1 MAFDI
6 SKFFRKGQNNTIEFR
21 GGSNLSYAGPSATLV
36 ENGTELDRWY
46 VGSYFGV
53 EYTIA
58 CDVNSA
64 RKEIIKCLC
73 TASTSTANI
82 VIYGRSNLG
91 NDLLQLEVEVTDAY
105 FKLMAYPRVQDD
117 STSIAG
123 AKIIHSA
130 NYYATLNEPGPVIAG
145 SSSSA
150 YSPTY
155 TLSRSTSQANE
166 GQSFSITLITTNVNA
181 GTTVPFTITGV
192 QSADIGGANLTGNF
206 ITGTTDT
213 FTYPVT
219 ADLSSEGPE
228 TFTMTLDGDPG
239 GTTTSAAVL
248 FNDTSQTPAVS
259 YTLTSNLSNVN
270 EGDTFRI
277 TLTTGNVDPG
287 ETLDYTVAGVTAA
300 DLTQGN
306 LTGSFV
312 VGTTDYFDFTL
323 AEDTTTE
330 GVESFNIQLNNGQ
343 ATAQVQIA
351 DTSQAAAVASYS
363 LGRSA
368 ATVNEGGSFTITLTT
383 ENVANGTSLPYTI
396 TGVTS
401 ADIGGGA
408 LTGDFIVGSQES
420 RVFSVTADSTTEGT
434 ETFQLAL
441 DNGEATVGVTINDTS
456 ITPGNNYTITVGN
469 AGSGAYTMSGTDR
482 NGAVSGNNPT
492 ININTNDNLTL
503 TMNAAGHPLY
513 IKTTNSTGTSYQVT
527 TPAAVNQGAS
537 SSGNITWTP
546 NATGTY
552 HYNCQYHSSMHGLIV
567 VS

>member
-91 NDLLQLEVEVTDAY
+91 NDLLQLEVEVTDSY
-105 FKLMAYPRVQDD
+105 FKLMAYPKVQED
-117 STSIAG
+117 STSISG

-150 YSPTY
+150 YDPTY
-155 TLSRSTSQANE
+155 TLSRSTSLVNE

-181 GTTVPFTITGV
+181 GTTIPFTITGV
-192 QSADIGGANLTGNF
+192 QSADIGGADLTGNF

-213 FTYPVT
+213 FTYPVSE
-219 ADLSSEGPE
+219 DLSTEGPE
-228 TFTMTLDGDPG
+228 TFTMTLDGITPAV
-239 GTTTSAAVL
+239 AANVTIQDL
-248 FNDTSQTPAVS
+248 SQTPAITYNLTTSVGNVS
-259 YTLTSNLSNVN
+259 
-270 EGDTFRI
+270 EGDTFRV
-277 TLTTGNVDPG
+277 TLTTGNVAAG
-287 ETLDYTVAGVTAA
+287 TELAYTVTGVDQA
-300 DLTQGN
+300 DLSAGN
-306 LTGSFV
+306 VTGSFV
-312 VGTTDYFDFTL
+312 VGTTDFFDFTL
-323 AEDTTTE
+323 AEDVTTE
-330 GVESFNIQLNNGQ
+330 GVESFMMSLDNGQ
-343 ATAQVQIA
+343 ATAQIQVA
-351 DTSQAAAVASYS
+351 DTSQAAAVESYS
-363 LGRSA
+363 LGRSVA
-368 ATVNEGGSFTITLTT
+368 AVNEGGTFTITLTT

-396 TGVTS
+396 SGIAS
-401 ADIGGGA
+401 ADINNA
-408 LTGDFIVGSQES
+408 PLTGDFIVGSQES
-420 RVFSVTADSTTEGT
+420 LNVTVSSDLTTEGS
-434 ETFQLAL
+434 EVFQLAL
-441 DNGEATVGVTINDTS
+441 DNGQATVGVTINDTS
-456 ITPGNNYTITVGN
+456 ITPGNNYTITVTN
-469 AGSGAYTMSGTDR
+469 AGAGAYTLSGNDR
-482 NGAVSGNNPT
+482 NGAVSGNNQQ
-492 ININTNDNLTL
+492 INLNVNDNLTL
-503 TMNAAGHPLY
+503 SMNAAGHPLY

-527 TPAAVNQGAS
+527 NPTAVNQGAV
-537 SSGNITWTP
+537 SGNITWTP
-546 NATGTY
+546 SATGTY
-552 HYNCQYHSSMHGLIV
+552 HYNCQFHSSMHGLIV

>member
-91 NDLLQLEVEVTDAY
+91 NDLLQLEVEVTDSY
-105 FKLMAYPRVQDD
+105 FKLMAYPKVQED
-117 STSIAG
+117 STSISG

-155 TLSRSTSQANE
+155 TLSRSTSLVNE

-181 GTTVPFTITGV
+181 GTTIPFTITGV
-192 QSADIGGANLTGNF
+192 QSADIGGADLTGNF

-219 ADLSSEGPE
+219 ADLSTEGQE
-228 TFTMTLDGDPG
+228 TFTMTLDGITP
-239 GTTTSAAVL
+239 SVAANVTIADL
-248 FNDTSQTPAVS
+248 SQTPAIT
-259 YTLTSNLSNVN
+259 YNLTTNLSNVN

-287 ETLDYTVAGVTAA
+287 ETLDYTVTGVTAA
-300 DLTQGN
+300 DLTQGS
-306 LTGSFV
+306 LTGSFI

-323 AEDTTTE
+323 AEDLTTE
-330 GVESFNIQLNNGQ
+330 GVESFNIALNNGQ

-363 LGRSA
+363 LGRSVA
-368 ATVNEGGSFTITLTT
+368 AVNEGGTFTITLTT

-396 TGVTS
+396 TGIQS
-401 ADIGGGA
+401 ADIGGGS
-408 LTGDFIVGSQES
+408 LTGDFIVGTTES
-420 RVFSVTADSTTEGT
+420 RVFNVSADLTTEGA
-434 ETFQLAL
+434 EVFQLAL

-456 ITPGNNYTITVGN
+456 ITPGNNYTITVTN
-469 AGSGAYTMSGTDR
+469 AGAGAYSLSGTDR
-482 NGAVSGNNPT
+482 NGAVSGNNAT
-492 ININTNDNLTL
+492 INLNVNDNLTL
-503 TMNAAGHPLY
+503 SMNASGHPLF

-527 TPAAVNQGAS
+527 NPVASGQGNVTGS
-537 SSGNITWTP
+537 ITWTP
-546 NATGTY
+546 SAAGTY
-552 HYNCQYHSSMHGLIV
+552 HYNCQYHSAMHGLIV
-567 VS
+567 VT

>member
-21 GGSNLSYAGPSATLV
+21 GGSNLSYAGPSASLV

-91 NDLLQLEVEVTDAY
+91 NDLLQLEVEVTDSYFRLLAY
-105 FKLMAYPRVQDD
+105 ARVQED

-150 YSPTY
+150 YDPTY
-155 TLSRSTSQANE
+155 TLSRSTSLVNE

-181 GTTVPFTITGV
+181 GTTIPFTITGV
-192 QSADIGGANLTGNF
+192 QSADIGGADLTGNF

-213 FTYPVT
+213 FTYPVSE
-219 ADLSSEGPE
+219 DLSTEGPE
-228 TFTMTLDGDPG
+228 TFTMTLDGITP
-239 GTTTSAAVL
+239 TVAANVTIADL
-248 FNDTSQTPAVS
+248 SQTPAITYNLTTSVGNVS
-259 YTLTSNLSNVN
+259 
-270 EGDTFRI
+270 EGDTFRV
-277 TLTTGNVDPG
+277 TLTTGNVPAG
-287 ETLDYTVAGVTAA
+287 TELPYTVTGVDAA
-300 DLTQGN
+300 DLSTGDV
-306 LTGSFV
+306 TGSFV
-312 VGTTDYFDFTL
+312 VGTTEFLDFTL
-323 AEDTTTE
+323 AEDVTTE
-330 GVESFNIQLNNGQ
+330 GVESFMISLDNGL
-343 ATAQVQIA
+343 ATAQIQVA
-351 DTSQAAAVASYS
+351 DTSQAAAVESYS
-363 LGRSA
+363 LGRSVPS
-368 ATVNEGGSFTITLTT
+368 VNEGGSFTITLTT
-383 ENVANGTSLPYTI
+383 GNVANGTSLPYTI
-396 TGVTS
+396 SGVAS
-401 ADIGGGA
+401 ADINNA
-408 LTGDFIVGSQES
+408 SLTGDFIVGSQES
-420 RVFSVTADSTTEGT
+420 LVVTVSADLTTEGS
-434 ETFQLAL
+434 EVFQLAL

-456 ITPGNNYTITVGN
+456 ITPGNNYTVNVSN
-469 AGSGAYTMSGTDR
+469 AGAGAYTLSGTDR
-482 NGAVSGNNPT
+482 NGAVSGNNAA
-492 ININTNDNLTL
+492 INLNVNDNLTL

-527 TPAAVNQGAS
+527 NPTAVNQGAV
-537 SSGNITWTP
+537 SGNITWTP
-546 NATGTY
+546 SATGTY
-552 HYNCQYHSSMHGLIV
+552 HYNCQFHSAMHGLIV

>member
-91 NDLLQLEVEVTDAY
+91 NDLLQLEVVVTDAY

-117 STSIAG
+117 STSIEG

-219 ADLSSEGPE
+219 SDLSTEGAE
-228 TFTMTLDGDPG
+228 TFLMTLDNDPG
-239 GTTTSAAVL
+239 GTTTSAGVL
-248 FNDTSQTPAVS
+248 FNDTSQTPAIT

-287 ETLDYTVAGVTAA
+287 VTLDYTVTGVTDA
-300 DLTQGN
+300 DLTTGS

-351 DTSQAAAVASYS
+351 DTSQAAAVSSYS
-363 LGRSA
+363 LGRSVP
-368 ATVNEGGSFTITLTT
+368 TVNEGGTFTITLTT

-401 ADIGGGA
+401 SDINGAA
-408 LTGDFIVGSQES
+408 LTGDFIVGSQETLN
-420 RVFSVTADSTTEGT
+420 VTVSSDLTTEGS
-434 ETFQLAL
+434 EVFQLAL
-441 DNGEATVGVTINDTS
+441 NNGEATVGVTIADTS

-469 AGSGAYTMSGTDR
+469 ACLLYTSPSPRD
-482 NGAVSGNNPT
+482 
-492 ININTNDNLTL
+492 
-503 TMNAAGHPLY
+503 
-513 IKTTNSTGTSYQVT
+513 
-527 TPAAVNQGAS
+527 
-537 SSGNITWTP
+537 
-546 NATGTY
+546 
-552 HYNCQYHSSMHGLIV
+552 
-567 VS
+567 

>member
-1 MAFDI
+1 MFDI
-6 SKFFRKGQNNTIEFR
+6 SKFLRKGQNNTVEFR
-21 GGSNLSYAGPSATLV
+21 GGANLSYAGPSATLV

-105 FKLMAYPRVQDD
+105 FKLMAYPRVQED
-117 STSIAG
+117 STSISG

-150 YSPTY
+150 YAPTY

-181 GTTVPFTITGV
+181 GTTIPFTITGV
-192 QSADIGGANLTGNF
+192 QQADIGGANLTGNF

-219 ADLSSEGPE
+219 ADLSTEGTE
-228 TFTMTLDGDPG
+228 TFTMTLDGKE
-239 GTTTSAAVL
+239 TTASVIL
-248 FNDTSQTPAVS
+248 NDTSQTPALS

-287 ETLDYTVAGVTAA
+287 VTLDYTVTGVTAA
-300 DLTQGN
+300 DLTAGN
-306 LTGSFV
+306 LNGSFI

-323 AEDTTTE
+323 AEDVTTE
-330 GVESFNIQLNNGQ
+330 GVESFNIALNNGE

-351 DTSQAAAVASYS
+351 DTSVSPAVASYS

-383 ENVANGTSLPYTI
+383 TNVSNGTSLPYTI
-396 TGVTS
+396 TGITS
-401 ADIGGGA
+401 ADIGGTA

-420 RVFSVTADSTTEGT
+420 RVFNVTADASTEGV

-441 DNGEATVGVTINDTS
+441 DNGESTVGVTINDTS
-456 ITPGNNYTITVGN
+456 ITPGNNYNITVTN
-469 AGSGAYTMSGTDR
+469 SGSSGYTMSGTDR
-482 NGAVSGNNPT
+482 NGAIGGGNNPQ
-492 ININTNDNLTL
+492 INLNVNDNLTL
-503 TMNAAGHPLY
+503 SMNAVGHPLY
-513 IKTTNSTGTSYQVT
+513 IKTTNSTGTGNQVT
-527 TPAAVNQGAS
+527 TPAAVGQGNV
-537 SSGNITWTP
+537 SGNITWTP
-546 NATGTY
+546 STAGTY
-552 HYNCQYHSSMHGLIV
+552 HYNCEFHAGMHGLIV

>member
-91 NDLLQLEVEVTDAY
+91 NDLLQLEVEVTDSY
-105 FKLMAYPRVQDD
+105 FKLMAYPKVQED
-117 STSIAG
+117 STSISG

-155 TLSRSTSQANE
+155 TLSRSTSLVNE

-181 GTTVPFTITGV
+181 GTTIPFTITGV
-192 QSADIGGANLTGNF
+192 QSADIGGADLTGNF

-219 ADLSSEGPE
+219 ADLSTEGQE
-228 TFTMTLDGDPG
+228 TFTMTLDNITP
-239 GTTTSAAVL
+239 SVAANVTIADL
-248 FNDTSQTPAVS
+248 SQTPAIT
-259 YTLTSNLSNVN
+259 YNLTTNLSNVN

-287 ETLDYTVAGVTAA
+287 ETLDYTVTGVTAA
-300 DLTQGN
+300 DLTQGS
-306 LTGSFV
+306 LTGSFI

-323 AEDTTTE
+323 AEDLTTE
-330 GVESFNIQLNNGQ
+330 GVESFNIALNNGQ

-363 LGRSA
+363 LGRSVA
-368 ATVNEGGSFTITLTT
+368 AVNEGGTFTITLTT

-396 TGVTS
+396 TGIQS
-401 ADIGGGA
+401 ADIGGGS
-408 LTGDFIVGSQES
+408 LTGDFIVGTTES
-420 RVFSVTADSTTEGT
+420 RVFNVSADLTTEGA
-434 ETFQLAL
+434 EVFQLAL

-456 ITPGNNYTITVGN
+456 ITPGNSYTITVTN
-469 AGSGAYTMSGTDR
+469 AGAGAYSLSGTDR
-482 NGAVSGNNPT
+482 NGAVSGNNAT
-492 ININTNDNLTL
+492 INLNVNDNLTL
-503 TMNAAGHPLY
+503 SMNASGHPLF

-527 TPAAVNQGAS
+527 NPVASGQGNVTGS
-537 SSGNITWTP
+537 ITWTP
-546 NATGTY
+546 SAAGTY
-552 HYNCQYHSSMHGLIV
+552 HYNCQYHSAMHGLIV
-567 VS
+567 VT

>member
-105 FKLMAYPRVQDD
+105 FKLMAYPKVQED
-117 STSIAG
+117 STNIAG
-123 AKIIHSA
+123 AKVIHSA

-150 YSPTY
+150 YDPTY
-155 TLSRSTSQANE
+155 TLSRSTSLVNE

-192 QSADIGGANLTGNF
+192 QSADIGGADLTGNF

-213 FTYPVT
+213 FTYPVSQ
-219 ADLSSEGPE
+219 DLQTEGAE
-228 TFTMTLDGDPG
+228 TFTMTLDGITP
-239 GTTTSAAVL
+239 SVAANVTIA
-248 FNDTSQTPAVS
+248 DTSQTPAITYNLTTSVGNVS
-259 YTLTSNLSNVN
+259 
-270 EGDTFRI
+270 EGDTFRV
-277 TLTTGNVDPG
+277 TLTTGNVAAG
-287 ETLDYTVAGVTAA
+287 TELAYTVTGVDAA
-300 DLTQGN
+300 DLSAGN
-306 LTGSFV
+306 VTGSFV
-312 VGTTDYFDFTL
+312 VGTTEFLDFTL

-330 GVESFNIQLNNGQ
+330 GIESFMISLDNGL
-343 ATAQVQIA
+343 ATAQIQVA
-351 DTSQAAAVASYS
+351 DTSQAAAVESYS

-368 ATVNEGGSFTITLTT
+368 AAVNEGGTFTITLTT
-383 ENVANGTSLPYTI
+383 ENIAPGTSLPYTI
-396 TGVTS
+396 TGVQTG
-401 ADIGGGA
+401 DIGNTS
-408 LTGDFIVGSQES
+408 LTGDFIVGTTDS
-420 RVFSVTADSTTEGT
+420 RVFNVTADLTTEGS
-434 ETFQLAL
+434 EVFQLAL

-456 ITPGNNYTITVGN
+456 ITPGNNYTVNVSN
-469 AGSGAYTMSGTDR
+469 AGAGAYTLSGTDR
-482 NGAVSGNNPT
+482 NGAVSGNNQQ
-492 ININTNDNLTL
+492 INLNVNDNLTL

-513 IKTTNSTGTSYQVT
+513 LKTTNSTGTSYQVT
-527 TPAAVNQGAS
+527 NPTAVNQGAVT
-537 SSGNITWTP
+537 GNITWTP
-546 NATGTY
+546 SATGTY
-552 HYNCQYHSSMHGLIV
+552 HYNCQFHSAMHGLIV

>member
-1 MAFDI
+1 MFDI
-6 SKFFRKGQNNTIEFR
+6 SKFLRKGQNNTVEFR
-21 GGSNLSYAGPSATLV
+21 GGANLSYAGPSATLV

-105 FKLMAYPRVQDD
+105 FKLMAYPRVQED
-117 STSIAG
+117 STSISG

-150 YSPTY
+150 YAPTY

-181 GTTVPFTITGV
+181 GTTIPFTITGV
-192 QSADIGGANLTGNF
+192 QQADIGGANLTGNF

-219 ADLSSEGPE
+219 ADLSTEGTE
-228 TFTMTLDGDPG
+228 TFTMTLDGKE
-239 GTTTSAAVL
+239 TTANIIL
-248 FNDTSQTPAVS
+248 NDTSQTPALS

-287 ETLDYTVAGVTAA
+287 VTLDYTVTGVTAA
-300 DLTQGN
+300 DLTAGN
-306 LTGSFV
+306 LNGSFI

-323 AEDTTTE
+323 SEDVTTE
-330 GVESFNIQLNNGQ
+330 GVESFNIALNNGE

-351 DTSQAAAVASYS
+351 DTSVSPAVASYS

-383 ENVANGTSLPYTI
+383 TNVANGTSLPYTI
-396 TGVTS
+396 TGITS
-401 ADIGGGA
+401 ADIGGTA

-420 RVFSVTADSTTEGT
+420 RAFNVTADASTEGV

-441 DNGEATVGVTINDTS
+441 DNGESTVGVTINDTS
-456 ITPGNNYTITVGN
+456 ITPGNNYNITVTN
-469 AGSGAYTMSGTDR
+469 SGSSGYTMSGTDR
-482 NGAVSGNNPT
+482 NGAIGGGNNPQ
-492 ININTNDNLTL
+492 INLNVNDNLTFS
-503 TMNAAGHPLY
+503 MNAVGHPLY
-513 IKTTNSTGTSYQVT
+513 IKTTNSTGTGNLVT
-527 TPAAVNQGAS
+527 TPAAVGQGNV
-537 SSGNITWTP
+537 SGSITWTP
-546 NATGTY
+546 STAGTY
-552 HYNCQYHSSMHGLIV
+552 HYNCEFHAGMHGLIV

>member
-36 ENGTELDRWY
+36 ENGTEIDRWY

-91 NDLLQLEVEVTDAY
+91 DDLLQLEVEVTDAY
-105 FKLMAYPRVQDD
+105 FKLMAYPRVQED
-117 STSIAG
+117 STNIAG
-123 AKIIHSA
+123 AKVIHSA

-150 YSPTY
+150 YDPTY
-155 TLSRSTSQANE
+155 TLSRSASLVNE

-181 GTTVPFTITGV
+181 GTTIPFTITGV
-192 QSADIGGANLTGNF
+192 QSADIGGADLTGNF

-219 ADLSSEGPE
+219 ADLSTEGE
-228 TFTMTLDGDPG
+228 EVFTMTLDNITPSVVANVTIAD
-239 GTTTSAAVL
+239 L
-248 FNDTSQTPAVS
+248 SQTPAIS
-259 YTLTSNLSNVN
+259 YNLTSNLSNVS

-287 ETLDYTVAGVTAA
+287 ETLDYTVTGITQA
-300 DLTQGN
+300 DLTLGN

-323 AEDTTTE
+323 SEDSTTE
-330 GVESFNIQLNNGQ
+330 GVESFNIALNNGL

-368 ATVNEGGSFTITLTT
+368 ATVDEGGTFTITLTT

-396 TGVTS
+396 SGVSST
-401 ADIGGGA
+401 DINGAA
-408 LTGDFIVGSQES
+408 LTGDFIVGSQETLN
-420 RVFSVTADSTTEGT
+420 VTVSSDLTTEGS
-434 ETFQLAL
+434 EVFQLAL

-456 ITPGNNYTITVGN
+456 ITPGNNYTITMTN
-469 AGSGAYTMSGTDR
+469 AGAGAYTLSGTDR
-482 NGAVSGNNPT
+482 NGSVSGNNAT
-492 ININTNDNLTL
+492 INLQVNDNLTISV
-503 TMNAAGHPLY
+503 NASGHPLY
-513 IKTTNSTGTSYQVT
+513 LKSTNSTGTSYQVT
-527 TPAAVNQGAS
+527 NPAATNQGAVI
-537 SSGNITWTP
+537 GDITWTP
-546 NATGTY
+546 SAAGTY
-552 HYNCQYHSSMHGLIV
+552 HYNCQYHSAMHGLIV
-567 VS
+567 VT

>member
-91 NDLLQLEVEVTDAY
+91 NDLLQLEVEVTDSY
-105 FKLMAYPRVQDD
+105 FKLMAYPKVQED
-117 STSIAG
+117 STSISG

-150 YSPTY
+150 YAPTY
-155 TLSRSTSQANE
+155 TLSRSTSLVNE
-166 GQSFSITLITTNVNA
+166 GQTFSITLITTNVNA
-181 GTTVPFTITGV
+181 GTTIPFTITGV
-192 QSADIGGANLTGNF
+192 QSADIGGADLTGNF

-219 ADLSSEGPE
+219 ADLSTEGPE
-228 TFTMTLDGDPG
+228 TFTMTLDNITP
-239 GTTTSAAVL
+239 SVAANVTIQDL
-248 FNDTSQTPAVS
+248 SQTPAIT
-259 YTLTSNLSNVN
+259 YNLTSNLSNVN

-287 ETLDYTVAGVTAA
+287 VTLDYTVTGVTAA
-300 DLTQGN
+300 DLSAGN
-306 LTGSFV
+306 LTGSFI

-323 AEDTTTE
+323 ADDTTTE
-330 GVESFNIQLNNGQ
+330 GVESFNIALNNGQ

-351 DTSQAAAVASYS
+351 DTSQSAAVASYS
-363 LGRSA
+363 LGRSVA
-368 ATVNEGGSFTITLTT
+368 AVNEGGSFTITLTT

-396 TGVTS
+396 TGIQS

-408 LTGDFIVGSQES
+408 LTGDFIVGTTES
-420 RVFSVTADSTTEGT
+420 RVFNVSSDLSTEGT

-456 ITPGNNYTITVGN
+456 ITPGNNYTINVTN
-469 AGSGAYTMSGTDR
+469 AGAGAYSLSGTDR
-482 NGAVSGNNPT
+482 NGAVSGNNAQ
-492 ININTNDNLTL
+492 INLNVNDNLTL
-503 TMNAAGHPLY
+503 SMNASGHPLF

-527 TPAAVNQGAS
+527 NPVAGGQGNVTGS
-537 SSGNITWTP
+537 ITWTP
-546 NATGTY
+546 SAAGTY
-552 HYNCQYHSSMHGLIV
+552 HYNCQYHSAMHGLIV
-567 VS
+567 VT

>member
-1 MAFDI
+1 MFDI
-6 SKFFRKGQNNTIEFR
+6 SKFLRKGQNNTVEFR
-21 GGSNLSYAGPSATLV
+21 GGANLSYAGPSATLV

-105 FKLMAYPRVQDD
+105 FKLMAYPRVQED
-117 STSIAG
+117 STSISG

-150 YSPTY
+150 YAPTY

-181 GTTVPFTITGV
+181 GTTIPFTITGV
-192 QSADIGGANLTGNF
+192 QQADIGGANLTGNF

-219 ADLSSEGPE
+219 ADLSTEGTE
-228 TFTMTLDGDPG
+228 TFTMTLDGKE
-239 GTTTSAAVL
+239 TTASVIL
-248 FNDTSQTPAVS
+248 NDTSQTPALS

-287 ETLDYTVAGVTAA
+287 VTLDYTVTGVTAA
-300 DLTQGN
+300 DLTAGN
-306 LTGSFV
+306 LNGSFI

-323 AEDTTTE
+323 AEDVTTE
-330 GVESFNIQLNNGQ
+330 GVESFNIALNNGE

-351 DTSQAAAVASYS
+351 DTSVSPAVASYS

-383 ENVANGTSLPYTI
+383 TNVSNGTSLPYTI
-396 TGVTS
+396 TGITS
-401 ADIGGGA
+401 ADIGGTA

-420 RVFSVTADSTTEGT
+420 RVFNVTADASTEGV

-441 DNGEATVGVTINDTS
+441 DNGESTVGVTINDTS
-456 ITPGNNYTITVGN
+456 ITPGNNYNITVTN
-469 AGSGAYTMSGTDR
+469 SGSSGYTMSGTDR
-482 NGAVSGNNPT
+482 NGAIGGGNNPQ
-492 ININTNDNLTL
+492 INLNVNDNLTL
-503 TMNAAGHPLY
+503 SMNAVGHPLY
-513 IKTTNSTGTSYQVT
+513 IKTTNSTGTGNQVT
-527 TPAAVNQGAS
+527 TPAAVGQGNV
-537 SSGNITWTP
+537 SGSITWTP
-546 NATGTY
+546 STAGTY
-552 HYNCQYHSSMHGLIV
+552 HYNCEFHAGMHGLIV

>member
-1 MAFDI
+1 MFDI
-6 SKFFRKGQNNTIEFR
+6 SKFLRKGQNNTVEFR
-21 GGSNLSYAGPSATLV
+21 GGANLSYAGPSATLV

-105 FKLMAYPRVQDD
+105 FKLMAYPRVQED
-117 STSIAG
+117 STSISG

-150 YSPTY
+150 YAPTY

-181 GTTVPFTITGV
+181 GTTIPFTITGV
-192 QSADIGGANLTGNF
+192 QQADIGGANLTGNF

-219 ADLSSEGPE
+219 ADLSTEGTE
-228 TFTMTLDGDPG
+228 TFTMTLDGKE
-239 GTTTSAAVL
+239 TTASIIL
-248 FNDTSQTPAVS
+248 NDTSQTPALS

-287 ETLDYTVAGVTAA
+287 VTLDYTVTGVTAA
-300 DLTQGN
+300 DLTAGN
-306 LTGSFV
+306 LNGSFI

-323 AEDTTTE
+323 SEDVTTE
-330 GVESFNIQLNNGQ
+330 GVESFNIALNNGE

-351 DTSQAAAVASYS
+351 DTSVSPAVASYS

-383 ENVANGTSLPYTI
+383 TNVANGTSLPYTI
-396 TGVTS
+396 TGITS
-401 ADIGGGA
+401 ADIGGTA

-420 RVFSVTADSTTEGT
+420 RAFNVTADASTEGV

-441 DNGEATVGVTINDTS
+441 DNGESTVGVTINDTS
-456 ITPGNNYTITVGN
+456 ITPGNNYNITVTN
-469 AGSGAYTMSGTDR
+469 SGSSGYTMSGTDR
-482 NGAVSGNNPT
+482 NGAIGGGNNPQ
-492 ININTNDNLTL
+492 INLNVNDNLTFS
-503 TMNAAGHPLY
+503 MNAVGHPLY
-513 IKTTNSTGTSYQVT
+513 IKTTNSTGTGNLVT
-527 TPAAVNQGAS
+527 TPTAVGQGNV
-537 SSGNITWTP
+537 SGSITWTP
-546 NATGTY
+546 STAGTY
-552 HYNCQYHSSMHGLIV
+552 HYNCEFHAGMHGLIV

>member
-1 MAFDI
+1 MFDI
-6 SKFFRKGQNNTIEFR
+6 SKFLRKGQNNTVEFR
-21 GGSNLSYAGPSATLV
+21 GGANLSYAGPSATLV

-105 FKLMAYPRVQDD
+105 FKLMAYPRVQED
-117 STSIAG
+117 STSISG

-150 YSPTY
+150 YAPTY

-181 GTTVPFTITGV
+181 GTTIPFTITGV
-192 QSADIGGANLTGNF
+192 QQADIGGANLTGNF

-219 ADLSSEGPE
+219 ADLSTEGTE
-228 TFTMTLDGDPG
+228 TFTMTLDGKE
-239 GTTTSAAVL
+239 TTANIIL
-248 FNDTSQTPAVS
+248 NDTSQTPALS

-287 ETLDYTVAGVTAA
+287 VTLDYTVTGVTAA
-300 DLTQGN
+300 DLTAGN
-306 LTGSFV
+306 LNGSFI

-323 AEDTTTE
+323 SEDVTTE
-330 GVESFNIQLNNGQ
+330 GVESFNIALNNGE

-351 DTSQAAAVASYS
+351 DTSVSPAVASYS

-383 ENVANGTSLPYTI
+383 TNVANGTSLPYTI
-396 TGVTS
+396 TGITS
-401 ADIGGGA
+401 ADIGGTA

-420 RVFSVTADSTTEGT
+420 RVFNVTADASTEGV

-441 DNGEATVGVTINDTS
+441 DNGESTVGVTINDTS
-456 ITPGNNYTITVGN
+456 ITPGNNYNITVTN
-469 AGSGAYTMSGTDR
+469 SGSSGYTMSGTDR
-482 NGAVSGNNPT
+482 NGAIGGGNNPQ
-492 ININTNDNLTL
+492 INLNVNDNLTL
-503 TMNAAGHPLY
+503 SMNAVGHPLY
-513 IKTTNSTGTSYQVT
+513 IKTTNSTGTGNLVT
-527 TPAAVNQGAS
+527 TPTAVGQGNV
-537 SSGNITWTP
+537 SGSITWTP
-546 NATGTY
+546 STAGTY
-552 HYNCQYHSSMHGLIV
+552 HYNCEFHAGMHGLIV

>member
-1 MAFDI
+1 MFDI
-6 SKFFRKGQNNTIEFR
+6 SKFLRKGQNNTVEFR
-21 GGSNLSYAGPSATLV
+21 GGANLSYAGPSATLV

-105 FKLMAYPRVQDD
+105 FKLMAYPRVQED
-117 STSIAG
+117 STSISG

-150 YSPTY
+150 YAPTY

-181 GTTVPFTITGV
+181 GTTIPFTITGV
-192 QSADIGGANLTGNF
+192 QQADIGGANLTGNF

-219 ADLSSEGPE
+219 ADLSTEGTE
-228 TFTMTLDGDPG
+228 TFTMTLDGKE
-239 GTTTSAAVL
+239 TTASIIL
-248 FNDTSQTPAVS
+248 NDTSQTPALS

-287 ETLDYTVAGVTAA
+287 VTLDYTVTGVTAA
-300 DLTQGN
+300 DLTAGN
-306 LTGSFV
+306 LNGSFI

-323 AEDTTTE
+323 SEDVTTE
-330 GVESFNIQLNNGQ
+330 GVESFNIALNNGE

-351 DTSQAAAVASYS
+351 DTSVSPAVASYS

-383 ENVANGTSLPYTI
+383 TNVANGTSLPYTI
-396 TGVTS
+396 TGITS
-401 ADIGGGA
+401 ADIGGTA

-420 RVFSVTADSTTEGT
+420 RAFNVTADASTEGV

-441 DNGEATVGVTINDTS
+441 DNGESTVGVTINDTS
-456 ITPGNNYTITVGN
+456 ITPGNNYNITVTN
-469 AGSGAYTMSGTDR
+469 SGSSGYTMSGTDR
-482 NGAVSGNNPT
+482 NGAIGGGNNPQ
-492 ININTNDNLTL
+492 INLNVNDNLTFS
-503 TMNAAGHPLY
+503 MNAVGHPLY
-513 IKTTNSTGTSYQVT
+513 IKTTNSTGTGNQVT
-527 TPAAVNQGAS
+527 TPAAVGQGNV
-537 SSGNITWTP
+537 SGSITWTP
-546 NATGTY
+546 STAGTY
-552 HYNCQYHSSMHGLIV
+552 HYNCEFHAGMHGLIV

>member
-1 MAFDI
+1 M
-6 SKFFRKGQNNTIEFR
+6 
-21 GGSNLSYAGPSATLV
+21 
-36 ENGTELDRWY
+36 
-46 VGSYFGV
+46 
-53 EYTIA
+53 
-58 CDVNSA
+58 NSA

-117 STSIAG
+117 STSIEG

-219 ADLSSEGPE
+219 SDLSTEGAE
-228 TFTMTLDGDPG
+228 TFTMTLDNDPG

-248 FNDTSQTPAVS
+248 FNDTSQTPAIS

-287 ETLDYTVAGVTAA
+287 VTLDYTVTGVTAA
-300 DLTQGN
+300 DLTTGS

-351 DTSQAAAVASYS
+351 DTSQAAAVSSYS
-363 LGRSA
+363 LGRSVP
-368 ATVNEGGSFTITLTT
+368 TVNEGGNFTITLTT

-401 ADIGGGA
+401 SDINGA
-408 LTGDFIVGSQES
+408 SLTGDFIVGSQETLN
-420 RVFSVTADSTTEGT
+420 VTVSSDLTTEGS
-434 ETFQLAL
+434 EVFQLAL
-441 DNGEATVGVTINDTS
+441 DNGEATVGVTIADTS

-469 AGSGAYTMSGTDR
+469 AGSGSYTLSGTDR
-482 NGAVSGNNPT
+482 NGSVSGNNAQ
-492 ININTNDNLTL
+492 INLNVNDNLTL

-513 IKTTNSTGTSYQVT
+513 IKSTNATGTGNQVT
-527 TPAAVNQGAS
+527 TPAAVGQGAS
-537 SSGNITWTP
+537 SSGTITWTP

>member
-91 NDLLQLEVEVTDAY
+91 NDLLQLEVEVTDSY
-105 FKLMAYPRVQDD
+105 FKLMAYPKVQED
-117 STSIAG
+117 STSISG

-150 YSPTY
+150 YAPTY
-155 TLSRSTSQANE
+155 TLSRSTSLVNE
-166 GQSFSITLITTNVNA
+166 GQTFSITLITTNVNA
-181 GTTVPFTITGV
+181 GTTIPFTITGV
-192 QSADIGGANLTGNF
+192 QSADIGGADLTGNF

-219 ADLSSEGPE
+219 ADLSTEGPE
-228 TFTMTLDGDPG
+228 TFTMTLDNITP
-239 GTTTSAAVL
+239 SVAANVTIQDL
-248 FNDTSQTPAVS
+248 SQTPAIT
-259 YTLTSNLSNVN
+259 YNLTSNLSNVN

-287 ETLDYTVAGVTAA
+287 VTLDYTVTGVTAA
-300 DLTQGN
+300 DLSAGN
-306 LTGSFV
+306 LTGSFI

-323 AEDTTTE
+323 ADDTTTE
-330 GVESFNIQLNNGQ
+330 GVESFNIALNNGQ

-351 DTSQAAAVASYS
+351 DTSQSAAVASYS
-363 LGRSA
+363 LGRSVA
-368 ATVNEGGSFTITLTT
+368 AVNEGGSFTITLTT

-396 TGVTS
+396 TGIQS

-408 LTGDFIVGSQES
+408 LTGAFIVGTTAS
-420 RVFSVTADSTTEGT
+420 RVFNVSSDLSTEGT

-456 ITPGNNYTITVGN
+456 ITPGNNYTINVTN
-469 AGSGAYTMSGTDR
+469 AGAGAYSLSGTDR
-482 NGAVSGNNPT
+482 NGAVSGNNAQ
-492 ININTNDNLTL
+492 INLNVNDNLTL
-503 TMNAAGHPLY
+503 SMNASGHPLF

-527 TPAAVNQGAS
+527 NPVAGGQGNVTGS
-537 SSGNITWTP
+537 ITWTP
-546 NATGTY
+546 SAAGTY
-552 HYNCQYHSSMHGLIV
+552 HYNCQYHSAMHGLIV
-567 VS
+567 VT

>member
-105 FKLMAYPRVQDD
+105 FKLMAYPKVQED
-117 STSIAG
+117 STNIAG
-123 AKIIHSA
+123 AKVIHSA

-150 YSPTY
+150 YDPTY
-155 TLSRSTSQANE
+155 TLSRSTSLVNE

-192 QSADIGGANLTGNF
+192 QSADIGGADLTGNF

-213 FTYPVT
+213 FTYPVSQ
-219 ADLSSEGPE
+219 DLQTEGAE
-228 TFTMTLDGDPG
+228 TFTMTLDGITP
-239 GTTTSAAVL
+239 SVAANVTIA
-248 FNDTSQTPAVS
+248 DTSQTPAITYNLTTSVGNVS
-259 YTLTSNLSNVN
+259 
-270 EGDTFRI
+270 EGDTFRV
-277 TLTTGNVDPG
+277 TLTTGNVAAG
-287 ETLDYTVAGVTAA
+287 TELAYTVTGVDAA
-300 DLTQGN
+300 DLSAGN
-306 LTGSFV
+306 VTGSFV
-312 VGTTDYFDFTL
+312 VGTTEFLDFTL
-323 AEDTTTE
+323 AEDTKTE
-330 GVESFNIQLNNGQ
+330 GIESFMISLDNGL
-343 ATAQVQIA
+343 ATAQIQVA
-351 DTSQAAAVASYS
+351 DTSQAAAVESYS

-368 ATVNEGGSFTITLTT
+368 AAVNEGGTFTITLTT
-383 ENVANGTSLPYTI
+383 ENIAPGTSLPYTI
-396 TGVTS
+396 TGVQTG
-401 ADIGGGA
+401 DIGNTS
-408 LTGDFIVGSQES
+408 LTGDFIVGTTDS
-420 RVFSVTADSTTEGT
+420 RVFNVTADLTTEGS
-434 ETFQLAL
+434 EVFQLAL

-456 ITPGNNYTITVGN
+456 ITPGNNYTVNVSN
-469 AGSGAYTMSGTDR
+469 AGAGAYTLSGTDR
-482 NGAVSGNNPT
+482 NGAVSGNNQQ
-492 ININTNDNLTL
+492 INLNVNDNLTL

-513 IKTTNSTGTSYQVT
+513 LKTTNSTGTSYQVT
-527 TPAAVNQGAS
+527 NPTAVNQGAVT
-537 SSGNITWTP
+537 GNITWTP
-546 NATGTY
+546 SATGTY
-552 HYNCQYHSSMHGLIV
+552 HYNCQFHSAMHGLIV

>member
-1 MAFDI
+1 MFDI
-6 SKFFRKGQNNTIEFR
+6 SKFLRKGQNNTVEFR
-21 GGSNLSYAGPSATLV
+21 GGANLSYAGPSATLV

-105 FKLMAYPRVQDD
+105 FKLMAYPRVQED
-117 STSIAG
+117 STSISG

-150 YSPTY
+150 YAPTY

-181 GTTVPFTITGV
+181 GTTIPFTITGV
-192 QSADIGGANLTGNF
+192 QQADIGGANLTGNF

-219 ADLSSEGPE
+219 ADLSTEGTE
-228 TFTMTLDGDPG
+228 TFTMTLDGKE
-239 GTTTSAAVL
+239 TTASVIL
-248 FNDTSQTPAVS
+248 NDTSQTPALS

-287 ETLDYTVAGVTAA
+287 VTLDYTVTGVTGA
-300 DLTQGN
+300 DLTQGS
-306 LTGSFV
+306 LTGSFI

-323 AEDTTTE
+323 AEDVTTE
-330 GVESFNIQLNNGQ
+330 GVESFNIALNNGE

-351 DTSQAAAVASYS
+351 DTSVSPAVASYS

-383 ENVANGTSLPYTI
+383 TNVSNGTSLPYTI
-396 TGVTS
+396 TGITS
-401 ADIGGGA
+401 ADIGGTA

-420 RVFSVTADSTTEGT
+420 RVFNVTADASTEGV

-441 DNGEATVGVTINDTS
+441 DNGESTVGVTINDTS
-456 ITPGNNYTITVGN
+456 ITPGNNYNITVTN
-469 AGSGAYTMSGTDR
+469 SGSSGYTMSGTDR
-482 NGAVSGNNPT
+482 NGAIGGGNNPQ
-492 ININTNDNLTL
+492 INLNVNDNLTL
-503 TMNAAGHPLY
+503 SMNAVGHPLY
-513 IKTTNSTGTSYQVT
+513 IKTTNSTGTGNQVT
-527 TPAAVNQGAS
+527 TPAAVGQGNV
-537 SSGNITWTP
+537 SGNITWTP
-546 NATGTY
+546 STAGTY
-552 HYNCQYHSSMHGLIV
+552 HYNCEFHAGMHGLIV

>member
-1 MAFDI
+1 MFDI
-6 SKFFRKGQNNTIEFR
+6 SKFLRKGQNNTVEFR
-21 GGSNLSYAGPSATLV
+21 GGANLSYAGPSATLV

-105 FKLMAYPRVQDD
+105 FKLMAYPRVQED
-117 STSIAG
+117 STSISG

-150 YSPTY
+150 YAPTY

-181 GTTVPFTITGV
+181 GTTIPFTITGV
-192 QSADIGGANLTGNF
+192 QQADIGGANLTGNF

-219 ADLSSEGPE
+219 ADLSTEGTE
-228 TFTMTLDGDPG
+228 TFTMTLDGKE
-239 GTTTSAAVL
+239 TTASVIL
-248 FNDTSQTPAVS
+248 NDTSQTPALS

-287 ETLDYTVAGVTAA
+287 VTLDYTVTGVTAA
-300 DLTQGN
+300 DLTAGN
-306 LTGSFV
+306 LNGSFI

-323 AEDTTTE
+323 SEDVTTE
-330 GVESFNIQLNNGQ
+330 GVESFNIALNNGE

-351 DTSQAAAVASYS
+351 DTSVSPAVASYS

-383 ENVANGTSLPYTI
+383 TNVSNGTSLPYTI
-396 TGVTS
+396 TGITS
-401 ADIGGGA
+401 ADIGGTA

-420 RVFSVTADSTTEGT
+420 RVFNVTADASTEGV

-441 DNGEATVGVTINDTS
+441 DNGESTVGVTINDTS
-456 ITPGNNYTITVGN
+456 ITPGNNYNITVTN
-469 AGSGAYTMSGTDR
+469 SGSSGYTMSGTDR
-482 NGAVSGNNPT
+482 NGAIGGGNNPQ
-492 ININTNDNLTL
+492 INLNVNDNLTL
-503 TMNAAGHPLY
+503 SMNAVGHPLY
-513 IKTTNSTGTSYQVT
+513 IKTTNSTGTGNQVT
-527 TPAAVNQGAS
+527 TPAAVGQGNV
-537 SSGNITWTP
+537 SGNITWTP
-546 NATGTY
+546 STAGTY
-552 HYNCQYHSSMHGLIV
+552 HYNCEFHAGMHGLIV

>member
-105 FKLMAYPRVQDD
+105 FKLMAYPKVQED
-117 STSIAG
+117 STNIAG
-123 AKIIHSA
+123 AKVIHSA

-150 YSPTY
+150 YAPTY
-155 TLSRSTSQANE
+155 TLSRSTSLVNE

-192 QSADIGGANLTGNF
+192 QSADIGGADLTGNF

-213 FTYPVT
+213 FTYPVSQ
-219 ADLSSEGPE
+219 DLQTEGPE
-228 TFTMTLDGDPG
+228 TFTMTLDGITP
-239 GTTTSAAVL
+239 TTAANVTIA
-248 FNDTSQTPAVS
+248 DTSQTPAITYNLTTSVGNVS
-259 YTLTSNLSNVN
+259 
-270 EGDTFRI
+270 EGDTFRV
-277 TLTTGNVDPG
+277 TLTTGNVAAG
-287 ETLDYTVAGVTAA
+287 TELAYTVTGVDAA
-300 DLTQGN
+300 DLSAGN
-306 LTGSFV
+306 VTGSFV
-312 VGTTDYFDFTL
+312 VGTTEFLDFTL

-330 GVESFNIQLNNGQ
+330 GIESFMISLDNGQ
-343 ATAQVQIA
+343 ATAQIQVA
-351 DTSQAAAVASYS
+351 DTSQAAAVSSYS

-368 ATVNEGGSFTITLTT
+368 ATVNEGGTFTITLTT
-383 ENVANGTSLPYTI
+383 ENIAPGTSLPYTI
-396 TGVTS
+396 TGVQTG
-401 ADIGGGA
+401 DIGNTA
-408 LTGDFIVGSQES
+408 LTGDFIVGTTDS
-420 RVFSVTADSTTEGT
+420 RVFNVTADLTTEGS
-434 ETFQLAL
+434 EVFQLAL
-441 DNGEATVGVTINDTS
+441 DNGEATVGVTIADTS
-456 ITPGNNYTITVGN
+456 ITPGNNYTVNVSN
-469 AGSGAYTMSGTDR
+469 AGAGAYTLSGTDR
-482 NGAVSGNNPT
+482 NGAVSGNNQQ
-492 ININTNDNLTL
+492 INLNVNDNLTL

-513 IKTTNSTGTSYQVT
+513 LKTTNSTGTSYQVT
-527 TPAAVNQGAS
+527 NPTAVNQGAVT
-537 SSGNITWTP
+537 GNITWTP
-546 NATGTY
+546 SATGTY
-552 HYNCQYHSSMHGLIV
+552 HYNCQFHSAMHGLIV

>member
-1 MAFDI
+1 MFDI
-6 SKFFRKGQNNTIEFR
+6 SKFLRKGQNNTVEFR
-21 GGSNLSYAGPSATLV
+21 GGANLSYAGPSATLV

-105 FKLMAYPRVQDD
+105 FKLMAYPRVQED
-117 STSIAG
+117 STSISG

-150 YSPTY
+150 YAPTY

-181 GTTVPFTITGV
+181 GTTIPFTITGV
-192 QSADIGGANLTGNF
+192 QQADIGGANLTGNF

-219 ADLSSEGPE
+219 ADLSTEGTE
-228 TFTMTLDGDPG
+228 TFTMTLDGKE
-239 GTTTSAAVL
+239 TTASIIL
-248 FNDTSQTPAVS
+248 NDTSQTPALS

-287 ETLDYTVAGVTAA
+287 VTLDYTVTGVTAA
-300 DLTQGN
+300 DLTAGN
-306 LTGSFV
+306 LNGSFI

-323 AEDTTTE
+323 SEDVTTE
-330 GVESFNIQLNNGQ
+330 GVESFNIALNNGE

-351 DTSQAAAVASYS
+351 DTSVSPAVASYS

-383 ENVANGTSLPYTI
+383 TNVANGTSLPYTI
-396 TGVTS
+396 TGITS
-401 ADIGGGA
+401 ADIGGTA

-420 RVFSVTADSTTEGT
+420 RAFNVTADASTEGV

-441 DNGEATVGVTINDTS
+441 DNGESTVGVTINDTS
-456 ITPGNNYTITVGN
+456 ITPGNNYNITVTN
-469 AGSGAYTMSGTDR
+469 SGSSGYTMSGTDR
-482 NGAVSGNNPT
+482 NGAIGGGNNPQ
-492 ININTNDNLTL
+492 INLNVNDNLTFS
-503 TMNAAGHPLY
+503 MNAVGHPLY
-513 IKTTNSTGTSYQVT
+513 IKTTNSTGTGNLVS
-527 TPAAVNQGAS
+527 TPAAVGQGNV
-537 SSGNITWTP
+537 SGSITWTP
-546 NATGTY
+546 STAGTY
-552 HYNCQYHSSMHGLIV
+552 HYNCEFHAGMHGLIV

>member
-91 NDLLQLEVEVTDAY
+91 NDLLQLEVEVTDSY
-105 FKLMAYPRVQDD
+105 FKLMAYPKVQED
-117 STSIAG
+117 STSISG

-155 TLSRSTSQANE
+155 TLSRSTSLVNE

-181 GTTVPFTITGV
+181 GTTIPFTITGV
-192 QSADIGGANLTGNF
+192 QSADIGGADLTGNF

-219 ADLSSEGPE
+219 ADLSTEGQE
-228 TFTMTLDGDPG
+228 TFTMTLDNITP
-239 GTTTSAAVL
+239 SVAANVTIADL
-248 FNDTSQTPAVS
+248 SQTPAIT
-259 YTLTSNLSNVN
+259 YNLTTNLSNVN

-287 ETLDYTVAGVTAA
+287 ETLDYTVTGVTAA
-300 DLTQGN
+300 DLTQGS
-306 LTGSFV
+306 LTGSFI

-323 AEDTTTE
+323 AEDLTTE
-330 GVESFNIQLNNGQ
+330 GVESFNIALNNGQ

-363 LGRSA
+363 LGRSVA
-368 ATVNEGGSFTITLTT
+368 AVNEGGTFTITLTT

-396 TGVTS
+396 TGIQS
-401 ADIGGGA
+401 ADIGGGS
-408 LTGDFIVGSQES
+408 LTGDFIVGTTES
-420 RVFSVTADSTTEGT
+420 RVFNVSADLTTEGA
-434 ETFQLAL
+434 EVFQLAL

-456 ITPGNNYTITVGN
+456 ITPGNNYTITVTN
-469 AGSGAYTMSGTDR
+469 AGAGAYSLSGTDR
-482 NGAVSGNNPT
+482 NGAVSGNNAT
-492 ININTNDNLTL
+492 INLNVNDNLTL
-503 TMNAAGHPLY
+503 SMNASGHPLF

-527 TPAAVNQGAS
+527 NPVASGQGNVTGS
-537 SSGNITWTP
+537 ITWTP
-546 NATGTY
+546 SAAGTY
-552 HYNCQYHSSMHGLIV
+552 HYNCQYHSAMHGLIV
-567 VS
+567 VT

>member
-1 MAFDI
+1 MFDI
-6 SKFFRKGQNNTIEFR
+6 SKFLRKGQNNTVEFR
-21 GGSNLSYAGPSATLV
+21 GGANLSYAGPSATLV

-105 FKLMAYPRVQDD
+105 FKLMAYPRVQED
-117 STSIAG
+117 STSISG

-150 YSPTY
+150 YAPTY

-181 GTTVPFTITGV
+181 GTTIPFTITGV
-192 QSADIGGANLTGNF
+192 QQADIGGANLTGNF

-219 ADLSSEGPE
+219 ADLSTEGTE
-228 TFTMTLDGDPG
+228 TFTMTLDGKE
-239 GTTTSAAVL
+239 TTASVIL
-248 FNDTSQTPAVS
+248 NDTSQTPALS

-287 ETLDYTVAGVTAA
+287 VTLDYTVTGVTAA
-300 DLTQGN
+300 DLTAGN
-306 LTGSFV
+306 LNGSFI

-323 AEDTTTE
+323 SEDVTTE
-330 GVESFNIQLNNGQ
+330 GVESFNIALNNGE

-351 DTSQAAAVASYS
+351 DTSVSPAVASYS

-383 ENVANGTSLPYTI
+383 TNVSNGTSLPYTI
-396 TGVTS
+396 TGITS
-401 ADIGGGA
+401 ADIGGTA

-420 RVFSVTADSTTEGT
+420 RVFNVTADASTEGV

-441 DNGEATVGVTINDTS
+441 DNGESTVGVTINDTS
-456 ITPGNNYTITVGN
+456 ITPGNNYNITVTN
-469 AGSGAYTMSGTDR
+469 SGSSGYTMSGTDR
-482 NGAVSGNNPT
+482 NGAIGGGNNPQ
-492 ININTNDNLTL
+492 INLNVNDNLTL
-503 TMNAAGHPLY
+503 SMNAVGHPLY
-513 IKTTNSTGTSYQVT
+513 IKTTNSTGTGNQVT
-527 TPAAVNQGAS
+527 TPAAVGQGNV
-537 SSGNITWTP
+537 SGSITWTP
-546 NATGTY
+546 STAGTY
-552 HYNCQYHSSMHGLIV
+552 HYNCEFHAGMHGLIV

>member
-1 MAFDI
+1 MFDI
-6 SKFFRKGQNNTIEFR
+6 SKFLRKGQNNTVEFR
-21 GGSNLSYAGPSATLV
+21 GGANLSYAGPSATLV

-105 FKLMAYPRVQDD
+105 FKLMAYPRVQED
-117 STSIAG
+117 STSISG

-150 YSPTY
+150 YAPTY

-181 GTTVPFTITGV
+181 GTTIPFTITGV
-192 QSADIGGANLTGNF
+192 QQADIGGANLTGNF

-219 ADLSSEGPE
+219 ADLSTEGTE
-228 TFTMTLDGDPG
+228 TFTMTLDGKE
-239 GTTTSAAVL
+239 TTANIIL
-248 FNDTSQTPAVS
+248 NDTSQTPALS

-287 ETLDYTVAGVTAA
+287 VTLDYTVTGVTAA
-300 DLTQGN
+300 DLTAGN
-306 LTGSFV
+306 LNGSFI

-323 AEDTTTE
+323 SEDVTTE
-330 GVESFNIQLNNGQ
+330 GVESFNIALNNGE

-351 DTSQAAAVASYS
+351 DTSVSPAVASYS

-383 ENVANGTSLPYTI
+383 TNVANGTSLPYTI
-396 TGVTS
+396 TGITS
-401 ADIGGGA
+401 ADIGGTA

-420 RVFSVTADSTTEGT
+420 RAFNVTADASTEGV

-441 DNGEATVGVTINDTS
+441 DNGESTVGVTINDTS
-456 ITPGNNYTITVGN
+456 ITPGNNYNITVTN
-469 AGSGAYTMSGTDR
+469 SGSSGYTMSGTDR
-482 NGAVSGNNPT
+482 NGAIGGGNNPQ
-492 ININTNDNLTL
+492 INLNVNDNLTFS
-503 TMNAAGHPLY
+503 MNAVGHPLY
-513 IKTTNSTGTSYQVT
+513 IKTTNSTGTGNLVT
-527 TPAAVNQGAS
+527 TPTAVGQGNV
-537 SSGNITWTP
+537 SGSITWTP
-546 NATGTY
+546 STAGTY
-552 HYNCQYHSSMHGLIV
+552 HYNCEFHAGMHGLIV

>member
-1 MAFDI
+1 MFDI
-6 SKFFRKGQNNTIEFR
+6 SKFLRKGQNNTVEFR
-21 GGSNLSYAGPSATLV
+21 GGANLSYAGPSATLV

-105 FKLMAYPRVQDD
+105 FKLMAYPRVQED
-117 STSIAG
+117 STSISG

-150 YSPTY
+150 YAPTY

-181 GTTVPFTITGV
+181 GTTIPFTITGV
-192 QSADIGGANLTGNF
+192 QQADIGGANLTGNF

-219 ADLSSEGPE
+219 ADLSTEGTE
-228 TFTMTLDGDPG
+228 TFTMTLDGKE
-239 GTTTSAAVL
+239 TTASIIL
-248 FNDTSQTPAVS
+248 NDTSQTPALS

-287 ETLDYTVAGVTAA
+287 VTLDYTVTGVTAA
-300 DLTQGN
+300 DLTAGN
-306 LTGSFV
+306 LNGSFI

-323 AEDTTTE
+323 SEDVTTE
-330 GVESFNIQLNNGQ
+330 GVESFNIALNNGE

-351 DTSQAAAVASYS
+351 DTSVSPAVASYS

-383 ENVANGTSLPYTI
+383 TNVANGTSLPYTI
-396 TGVTS
+396 TGITS
-401 ADIGGGA
+401 ADIGGTA

-420 RVFSVTADSTTEGT
+420 RAFNVTADASTEGV

-441 DNGEATVGVTINDTS
+441 DNGESTVGVTINDTS
-456 ITPGNNYTITVGN
+456 ITPGNNYNITVTN
-469 AGSGAYTMSGTDR
+469 SGSSGYTMSGTDR
-482 NGAVSGNNPT
+482 NGAIGGGNNPQ
-492 ININTNDNLTL
+492 INLNVNDNLTFS
-503 TMNAAGHPLY
+503 MNAVGHPLY
-513 IKTTNSTGTSYQVT
+513 IKTTNSTGTGNLVT
-527 TPAAVNQGAS
+527 TPAAVGQGNV
-537 SSGNITWTP
+537 SGSITWTP
-546 NATGTY
+546 STAGTY
-552 HYNCQYHSSMHGLIV
+552 HYNCEFHAGMHGLIV

>member
-1 MAFDI
+1 MFDI
-6 SKFFRKGQNNTIEFR
+6 SKFLRKGQNNTVEFR
-21 GGSNLSYAGPSATLV
+21 GGANLSYAGPSATLV

-105 FKLMAYPRVQDD
+105 FKLMAYPRVQED
-117 STSIAG
+117 STSISG

-150 YSPTY
+150 YAPTY

-181 GTTVPFTITGV
+181 GTTIPFTITGV
-192 QSADIGGANLTGNF
+192 QQADIGGANLTGNF

-219 ADLSSEGPE
+219 ADLSTEGAE
-228 TFTMTLDGDPG
+228 TFTMTLDGKD
-239 GTTTSAAVL
+239 TTASVIL
-248 FNDTSQTPAVS
+248 NDTSQTPALS

-287 ETLDYTVAGVTAA
+287 ETLDYTVTGVTGA
-300 DLTQGN
+300 DLTQGS
-306 LTGSFV
+306 LTGSFI

-323 AEDTTTE
+323 AEDVTTE
-330 GVESFNIQLNNGQ
+330 GVESFNIALNNGE

-351 DTSQAAAVASYS
+351 DTSVSPAVPSYS

-368 ATVNEGGSFTITLTT
+368 ATVNEGDSFTITLTT
-383 ENVANGTSLPYTI
+383 TNVANGTSLPYTI
-396 TGVTS
+396 TGITS
-401 ADIGGGA
+401 ADIGGTA

-420 RVFSVTADSTTEGT
+420 RVFNVTADASTEGV

-441 DNGEATVGVTINDTS
+441 DNGESTVGVTINDTS
-456 ITPGNNYTITVGN
+456 ITPGNNYNITVTN
-469 AGSGAYTMSGTDR
+469 SGSSGYTMSGTDR
-482 NGAVSGNNPT
+482 NGAIGGGNNPQ
-492 ININTNDNLTL
+492 INLNVNDNLTL
-503 TMNAAGHPLY
+503 SMNAVGHPLY
-513 IKTTNSTGTSYQVT
+513 IKTTNSTGTGNQVT
-527 TPAAVNQGAS
+527 TPAAVGQGNV
-537 SSGNITWTP
+537 SGSITWTP
-546 NATGTY
+546 STAGTY
-552 HYNCQYHSSMHGLIV
+552 HYNCEFHAGMHGLIV

>member
-105 FKLMAYPRVQDD
+105 FKLMAYPKVQED
-117 STSIAG
+117 STNITG
-123 AKIIHSA
+123 AKVIHSA

-150 YSPTY
+150 YDPTY
-155 TLSRSTSQANE
+155 TLSRSTSLVNE

-192 QSADIGGANLTGNF
+192 QSADIGGADLTRNF

-213 FTYPVT
+213 FTYPI
-219 ADLSSEGPE
+219 ALDLQTEGPE
-228 TFTMTLDGDPG
+228 TFTMTLDGITP
-239 GTTTSAAVL
+239 TTAANVTIA
-248 FNDTSQTPAVS
+248 DTSQTPAITYNLTTSVGNVS
-259 YTLTSNLSNVN
+259 
-270 EGDTFRI
+270 EGDTFRV
-277 TLTTGNVDPG
+277 TLTTGNVAAG
-287 ETLDYTVAGVTAA
+287 TELSYTVTGVDAA
-300 DLTQGN
+300 DLSAGN
-306 LTGSFV
+306 VTGSFV
-312 VGTTDYFDFTL
+312 VGTTEFLDFTL

-330 GVESFNIQLNNGQ
+330 GIESFMISLDNGQ
-343 ATAQVQIA
+343 ATAQIQVA
-351 DTSQAAAVASYS
+351 DTSQAAAVQSYS

-368 ATVNEGGSFTITLTT
+368 ATVNEGGTFTITLTT
-383 ENVANGTSLPYTI
+383 ENIAPGTSLPYTI
-396 TGVTS
+396 TGVQTG
-401 ADIGGGA
+401 DIGNTA
-408 LTGDFIVGSQES
+408 LTGDFIVGTTDS
-420 RVFSVTADSTTEGT
+420 RVFNVTADLTTEGS
-434 ETFQLAL
+434 EVFQLAL
-441 DNGEATVGVTINDTS
+441 DNGEATVGVTIADTS
-456 ITPGNNYTITVGN
+456 ITPGNNYTVNVSN
-469 AGSGAYTMSGTDR
+469 AGAGAYTLSGTDR
-482 NGAVSGNNPT
+482 NGSVTGNNQQ
-492 ININTNDNLTL
+492 INLNVNDNLTL

-513 IKTTNSTGTSYQVT
+513 LKTTNSTGTSYQVT
-527 TPAAVNQGAS
+527 NPTAVNQGAVT
-537 SSGNITWTP
+537 GNITWTP
-546 NATGTY
+546 SATGTY
-552 HYNCQYHSSMHGLIV
+552 HYNCQYHSAMHGLIV

>member
-105 FKLMAYPRVQDD
+105 FKLMAYPKVQED
-117 STSIAG
+117 STNIAG
-123 AKIIHSA
+123 AKVIHSA

-150 YSPTY
+150 YAPTY
-155 TLSRSTSQANE
+155 TLSRSTSLVNE

-192 QSADIGGANLTGNF
+192 QSADIGGADLTGNF

-213 FTYPVT
+213 FTYPVSQ
-219 ADLSSEGPE
+219 DLQTEGPE
-228 TFTMTLDGDPG
+228 TFTMTLDGITP
-239 GTTTSAAVL
+239 TTAANVTIA
-248 FNDTSQTPAVS
+248 DTSQTPAITYNLTTSVGNVS
-259 YTLTSNLSNVN
+259 
-270 EGDTFRI
+270 EGDTFRV
-277 TLTTGNVDPG
+277 TLTTGNVAAG
-287 ETLDYTVAGVTAA
+287 TELSYTVTGVDAA
-300 DLTQGN
+300 DLSAGN
-306 LTGSFV
+306 VTGSFV
-312 VGTTDYFDFTL
+312 VGTTEFLDFTL

-330 GVESFNIQLNNGQ
+330 GIESFMISLDNGQ
-343 ATAQVQIA
+343 ATAQIQVA
-351 DTSQAAAVASYS
+351 DTSQAAAVSSYS

-368 ATVNEGGSFTITLTT
+368 ATVNEGGTFTITLTT
-383 ENVANGTSLPYTI
+383 ENIAPGTSLPYTI
-396 TGVTS
+396 TGVQTG
-401 ADIGGGA
+401 DIGNTA
-408 LTGDFIVGSQES
+408 LTGDFIVGTTDS
-420 RVFSVTADSTTEGT
+420 RVFNVTADLTTEGS
-434 ETFQLAL
+434 EVFQLAL
-441 DNGEATVGVTINDTS
+441 DNGEATVGVTIADTS
-456 ITPGNNYTITVGN
+456 ITPGNNYTVNVSN
-469 AGSGAYTMSGTDR
+469 AGAGAYTLSGTDR
-482 NGAVSGNNPT
+482 NGAVSGNNQQ
-492 ININTNDNLTL
+492 INLNVNDNLTL

-513 IKTTNSTGTSYQVT
+513 LKTTNSTGTSYQVT
-527 TPAAVNQGAS
+527 NPTAVNQGAVT
-537 SSGNITWTP
+537 GNITWTP
-546 NATGTY
+546 SATGTY
-552 HYNCQYHSSMHGLIV
+552 HYNCQFHSAMHGLIV

>member
-1 MAFDI
+1 MFDI
-6 SKFFRKGQNNTIEFR
+6 SKFLRKGQNNTVEFR
-21 GGSNLSYAGPSATLV
+21 GGANLSYAGPSATLV

-105 FKLMAYPRVQDD
+105 FKLMAYPRVQED
-117 STSIAG
+117 STSISG

-150 YSPTY
+150 YAPTY

-181 GTTVPFTITGV
+181 GTTIPFTITGV
-192 QSADIGGANLTGNF
+192 QQADIGGANLTGNF

-219 ADLSSEGPE
+219 ADLSTEGAE
-228 TFTMTLDGDPG
+228 TFTMTLDGKD
-239 GTTTSAAVL
+239 TTASVIL
-248 FNDTSQTPAVS
+248 NDTSQTPALS

-287 ETLDYTVAGVTAA
+287 ETLDYTVTGVTGA
-300 DLTQGN
+300 DLTQGS
-306 LTGSFV
+306 LTGSFI

-323 AEDTTTE
+323 AEDVTTE
-330 GVESFNIQLNNGQ
+330 GVESFNIALNNGE

-351 DTSQAAAVASYS
+351 DTSVSPAVPSYS

-383 ENVANGTSLPYTI
+383 TNVSNGTSLPYTI
-396 TGVTS
+396 TGITS
-401 ADIGGGA
+401 ADIGGTA

-420 RVFSVTADSTTEGT
+420 RVFNVTADASTEGV

-441 DNGEATVGVTINDTS
+441 DNGESTVGVTINDTS
-456 ITPGNNYTITVGN
+456 ITPGNNYNITVTN
-469 AGSGAYTMSGTDR
+469 SGSSGYTMSGTDR
-482 NGAVSGNNPT
+482 NGAIGGGNNPQ
-492 ININTNDNLTL
+492 INLNVNDNLTL
-503 TMNAAGHPLY
+503 SMNAVGHPLY
-513 IKTTNSTGTSYQVT
+513 IKTTNSTGTGNQVT
-527 TPAAVNQGAS
+527 TPAAVGQGNV
-537 SSGNITWTP
+537 SGNITWTP
-546 NATGTY
+546 STAGTY
-552 HYNCQYHSSMHGLIV
+552 HYNCEFHAGMHGLIV

>member
-91 NDLLQLEVEVTDAY
+91 NDLLQLEVEVTDSY
-105 FKLMAYPRVQDD
+105 FKLMAYPKVQED
-117 STSIAG
+117 STSISG

-150 YSPTY
+150 YAPTY
-155 TLSRSTSQANE
+155 TLSRSTSLVNE
-166 GQSFSITLITTNVNA
+166 GQTFSITLITTNVNA
-181 GTTVPFTITGV
+181 GTTIPFTITGV
-192 QSADIGGANLTGNF
+192 QSADIGGADLTGNF

-219 ADLSSEGPE
+219 ADLSTEGPE
-228 TFTMTLDGDPG
+228 TFTMTLDNITP
-239 GTTTSAAVL
+239 SVAANVTIQDL
-248 FNDTSQTPAVS
+248 SQTPAIT
-259 YTLTSNLSNVN
+259 YNLTSNLSNVN

-287 ETLDYTVAGVTAA
+287 ETLDYTVTGVTAA
-300 DLTQGN
+300 DLSAGN
-306 LTGSFV
+306 LTGSFI

-323 AEDTTTE
+323 ADDTTTE
-330 GVESFNIQLNNGQ
+330 GVESFNIALNNGQ

-351 DTSQAAAVASYS
+351 DTSQSAAVASYS
-363 LGRSA
+363 LGRSVA
-368 ATVNEGGSFTITLTT
+368 AVNEGGTFTITLTT

-396 TGVTS
+396 TGIQS

-408 LTGDFIVGSQES
+408 LTGDFIVGTTES
-420 RVFSVTADSTTEGT
+420 RVFNVSSDLSTEGT
-434 ETFQLAL
+434 EVFQLAL

-456 ITPGNNYTITVGN
+456 ITPGNNYTINVTN
-469 AGSGAYTMSGTDR
+469 AGAGAYSLSGTDR
-482 NGAVSGNNPT
+482 NGAVSGNNAT
-492 ININTNDNLTL
+492 INLNVNDNLTL
-503 TMNAAGHPLY
+503 SMNASGHPLF

-527 TPAAVNQGAS
+527 NPVASGQGNVTGS
-537 SSGNITWTP
+537 ITWTP
-546 NATGTY
+546 SAAGTY
-552 HYNCQYHSSMHGLIV
+552 HYNCQYHSAMHGLIV
-567 VS
+567 VT